1 MHDTYYVS
9 IPYINETDIFK
20 THSYM
25 YVFDGSFFKNGT
37 GTCSTYLLNQFVVRI
52 SLIDG
57 GDGVFIY
64 NIKNFP

>member
-20 THSYM
+20 THSISM
-25 YVFDGSFFKNGT
+25 YLMEVFFKNGT

-57 GDGVFIY
+57 GGVFIY